1 MDPTTTPCPDLPDRC
16 ELEHQVFS
24 SLGEVH
30 FRLSTTDGLPMMA
43 LRLGEREAQFPLES
57 LRREYSIGKDT
68 NDGRML
74 DLIGSALDFVSS
86 LQPGDKLPSE
96 IRTGEASWKPSTG
109 HLRLVT
115 TRLRLDLCTWLEPG
129 GRWAKVAR
137 DDESL
142 RRTASSTTLRDE
154 AEAAAG
160 QAAMTLGISSGGDVI
175 QMIEGVARELA
186 YIEALRER
194 LLSRVADLRRR
205 VGALWRD
212 RGRMGTSFD
221 NLSQVHRLLGIAMR
235 QLFQRFEDVDSQT
248 ASIENMLRNMDT
260 QRSFIRSNRDWLYRS
275 QRAWEPILDRWSR
288 TSNTDDTA
296 PLLGETYQFLAP
308 RFMPTTA
315 WRSWTE
321 RKRGPAAARM
331 TW

>member
-1 MDPTTTPCPDLPDRC
+1 MDSATTPCPDRC
-16 ELEHQVFS
+16 ELQHQVFS

-30 FRLSTTDGLPMMA
+30 FRLSSTDGLPMMA

-57 LRREYSIGKDT
+57 LRREYAIGKDSA
-68 NDGRML
+68 DGRML

-96 IRTGEASWKPSTG
+96 VRTGEASWKPSAS

-115 TRLRLDLCTWLEPG
+115 ARLRLDLCAWLEPD

-142 RRTASSTTLRDE
+142 QRAAINTILRDE

-160 QAAMTLGISSGGDVI
+160 QAAMTLGIGSGADVTR
-175 QMIEGVARELA
+175 MIEGLARELA

-194 LLSRVADLRRR
+194 LLSRVADLCRR
-205 VGALWRD
+205 VAGLMRD

-221 NLSQVHRLLGIAMR
+221 NLSQVHRLLGIAVR
-235 QLFQRFEDVDSQT
+235 QILQRFEDVDTQT
-248 ASIENMLRNMDT
+248 AGIENMLRNLDA
-260 QRSFIRSNRDWLYRS
+260 QRGFIRSNRDWLYRS
-275 QRAWEPILDRWSR
+275 QRAWEPILDRWTR
-288 TSNTDDTA
+288 TSNVDDTG
-296 PLLGETYQFLAP
+296 PLLTETYQFLAP

-315 WRSWTE
+315 WRAWNE

>member
-1 MDPTTTPCPDLPDRC
+1 MDPRTTPFSDLPDRC

-30 FRLSTTDGLPMMA
+30 FRLSSTDGLPMMA

-57 LRREYSIGKDT
+57 LRREYAIGKDSA
-68 NDGRML
+68 DGRML

-96 IRTGEASWKPSTG
+96 IRTGEASWKPSAG
-109 HLRLVT
+109 HFRLVT
-115 TRLRLDLCTWLEPG
+115 TRLRLDLCAWLEPR
-129 GRWAKVAR
+129 GRWAKAAR

-142 RRTASSTTLRDE
+142 RTAATSPTLRDE

-160 QAAMTLGISSGGDVI
+160 QAAMTLGLSNGGEVVR
-175 QMIEGVARELA
+175 MIEDLARELA

-194 LLSRVADLRRR
+194 LLARVADLCRR
-205 VGALWRD
+205 VGGLMRD

-221 NLSQVHRLLGIAMR
+221 NLSQVHRLLGIAAR
-235 QLFQRFEDVDSQT
+235 QIFQRFEDVDSQT
-248 ASIENMLRNMDT
+248 AGIENMLRHVDT

-288 TSNTDDTA
+288 TSNIDDTA
-296 PLLGETYQFLAP
+296 SLLTETYQFLAP

-315 WRSWTE
+315 WRSWNE
-321 RKRGPAAARM
+321 RNRGPPPPRM